1 MNSRRADPKTSR
13 CSSTDSTYGR
23 YPGDVSATDDSV
35 NIDGA
40 DVLVLNEEDP
50 SNLPWGEIGV
60 EIVIESTGA
69 FNDAGKASGHLES
82 GARKVII
89 SAPAKGDALTVVLG
103 VNEDDYDPERHNIVS
118 NSSCTTNCIAPIVK
132 VLYDNF
138 GIERG
143 LMTTVHAYT
152 NDQRLL
158 DKYHSDPRRARAAG
172 QNIIPTTTGAA
183 KSVGIVMPELA
194 GKINGMAVRVPT
206 PTVSLTDFVA
216 TLGKAVSAE
225 EVNDSYREA
234 ASNGLNGILDYTEEP
249 LVSADFIRDP
259 HSAIVDGTSTMSL
272 GGDMVKVVGWY
283 DKRGGILLPNS
294 RPSPRSSPTRAVT
307 PDAAEWQI
315 PRKSS
320 RNTDRQGPVKRL
332 AGSCTR
338 SRRCLAR
345 PTPTPAR
352 APTGRWPT
360 S

>member
-1 MNSRRADPKTSR
+1 MSTRIGINGFGRMGKQTLRAALERYPDRLEVVAVNSRRGRPEDIARLFKY
-13 CSSTDSTYGR
+13 DSTYGR
-23 YPGDVSATDDSV
+23 YPGAVTATEDGV

-40 DVLVLNEEDP
+40 EVAVLNEDTP
-50 SNLPWGEIGV
+50 SNLPWGELGV
-60 EIVIESTGA
+60 DIVIESTGA
-69 FNDAGKASGHLES
+69 FNDSGKASGHLES

-103 VNEDDYDPERHNIVS
+103 VNEEDYDPDRHNIIS

-132 VLYDNF
+132 VLHDNF

-152 NDQRLL
+152 NDQRIL
-158 DKYHSDPRRARAAG
+158 DKYHSDPRRARAAA

-225 EVNDSYREA
+225 EVNDAYREA
-234 ASNGLNGILDYTEEP
+234 ASNGLSGILDYTEEP
-249 LVSADFIRDP
+249 LVSADFISDP
-259 HSAIVDGTSTMSL
+259 HSAIVDGMSTLSL

-283 DKRGGILLPNS
+283 DNEWGYSCRTADLAAFVADKGI
-294 RPSPRSSPTRAVT
+294 
-307 PDAAEWQI
+307 
-315 PRKSS
+315 
-320 RNTDRQGPVKRL
+320 
-332 AGSCTR
+332 
-338 SRRCLAR
+338 
-345 PTPTPAR
+345 
-352 APTGRWPT
+352 
-360 S
+360 